1 MATPDAPWT
10 ITRSSTDAVAP
21 AWIDSPN
28 IRGTLDILQ
37 SCILTLIACI
47 YTALHLDVPVK
58 TAWHYIFL
66 YKLKWVAIT
75 LFAPEIALYMAADQL
90 QQAWNLKSKLRS
102 LQKTTPSDADHIDI
116 DMAYTFF
123 IIMGGVRV
131 NVDDILSIPDLH
143 NKAFRLFESMERPY
157 SVRLSPRTVTW
168 LAERGHWIPISK
180 KKIDDKS
187 KADYFQK
194 ILVVMQVIWMVLQC
208 IARKIQ
214 NLPLSLLEVHTMV
227 HVVCAIFLYL
237 CWFRKPLNVLDPE
250 IIKPGAFEGEIA
262 LLAQRQFYPNMST
275 RLALFPPQQRPD
287 QPPPPRRGS
296 LMQPDWV
303 TPKPFRINID
313 DVSKVEEMQ
322 LLEETPESSS
332 RNWIGWSWMRRLAR
346 PPAYERLPDTWANP
360 RSGPWVKPEPGLEMW
375 PGDILPSGLL
385 YHSEF
390 AHIPLLLSEQF
401 LRRWDAILSTFPF
414 HNREVLVKTAS
425 FVKVNRIA
433 WDFEMISPEDDAGP
447 LAGQDLF
454 LARLP
459 EFKPVLDPAYRT
471 MPFSEGKRNLDIN
484 FSVFTESEDVFGL
497 LGFFQQFPWLAG
509 LALLLSGIY
518 GSVHLSAWNW
528 AFPSS
533 IELLMW
539 KISCLYIAGALA
551 LYFVMAVLATAVRTD
566 GTTWLVTYI
575 AFWFALFVYMAA
587 RFYVVFES
595 FFSLRRSPA
604 GVYISPVWVEMFP
617 HF

>member
-10 ITRSSTDAVAP
+10 ITHSSTDAVAP

-157 SVRLSPRTVTW
+157 SVRLSPRAVTW

-262 LLAQRQFYPNMST
+262 LLAQRQFYPNI
-275 RLALFPPQQRPD
+275 
-287 QPPPPRRGS
+287 
-296 LMQPDWV
+296 
-303 TPKPFRINID
+303 INID

-518 GSVHLSAWNW
+518 GGVHLSAWNW

>member
-10 ITRSSTDAVAP
+10 ITHSPTDTIAP

-37 SCILTLIACI
+37 SCILALIACI

-75 LFAPEIALYMAADQL
+75 LFAPEIALYMAADRL
-90 QQAWNLKSKLRS
+90 RQAWNLRSKLRS
-102 LQKTTPSDADHIDI
+102 LQNTTPSDPDLIDI

-131 NVDDILSIPDLH
+131 NIDDILSFPELH

-168 LAERGHWIPISK
+168 FAERGHWIPISK

-194 ILVVMQVIWMVLQC
+194 ILVVMQVIWMVMQC

-227 HVVCAIFLYL
+227 HV
-237 CWFRKPLNVLDPE
+237 KPLNVLDSE
-250 IIKPGAFEGEIA
+250 IINPGDFKGEIA
-262 LLAQRQFYPNMST
+262 LLVQRQFYPNMST
-275 RLALFPPQQRPD
+275 RLALFPPQQHPD

-296 LMQPDWV
+296 LMQPDRV
-303 TPKPFRINID
+303 TPKPFRMNID
-313 DVSKVEEMQ
+313 DVSRVEEMQ
-322 LLEETPESSS
+322 LLEEAPESSS

-390 AHIPLLLSEQF
+390 AHIPLILSEQF
-401 LRRWDAILSTFPF
+401 LHRWDAILSTFPF
-414 HNREVLVKTAS
+414 HNREALVKTAS

-433 WDFEMISPEDDAGP
+433 WDFEMISPQTMLDLR
-447 LAGQDLF
+447 LAKISSSLGYQSSSQSSTL
-454 LARLP
+454 
-459 EFKPVLDPAYRT
+459 RT
-471 MPFSEGKRNLDIN
+471 EPC
-484 FSVFTESEDVFGL
+484 
-497 LGFFQQFPWLAG
+497 
-509 LALLLSGIY
+509 
-518 GSVHLSAWNW
+518 LSARANETSISTSASSLKAKASLVSWASSNSFSGSLVLRCFCLVSMVVFICQLGTG
-528 AFPSS
+528 AFPTLSS
-533 IELLMW
+533 I
-539 KISCLYIAGALA
+539 
-551 LYFVMAVLATAVRTD
+551 
-566 GTTWLVTYI
+566 
-575 AFWFALFVYMAA
+575 
-587 RFYVVFES
+587 
-595 FFSLRRSPA
+595 
-604 GVYISPVWVEMFP
+604 
-617 HF
+617 

>member
-10 ITRSSTDAVAP
+10 ITHSPTDTIAP

-37 SCILTLIACI
+37 SCILALIACI

-75 LFAPEIALYMAADQL
+75 LFAPEIALYMAADRL
-90 QQAWNLKSKLRS
+90 RQAWNLRSKLRS
-102 LQKTTPSDADHIDI
+102 LQNTTPSDPDLIDI

-131 NVDDILSIPDLH
+131 NIDDILSFPELH

-180 KKIDDKS
+180 RKIDDKS

-194 ILVVMQVIWMVLQC
+194 ILVVIQVIWIVMQC

-214 NLPLSLLEVHTMV
+214 NLPLSLLE
-227 HVVCAIFLYL
+227 
-237 CWFRKPLNVLDPE
+237 KPLNVLDPE
-250 IIKPGAFEGEIA
+250 IINPGDFKGEIA
-262 LLAQRQFYPNMST
+262 LLVQRQFYPNMST
-275 RLALFPPQQRPD
+275 RLALFPPQQHPD

-296 LMQPDWV
+296 LMQPDRV
-303 TPKPFRINID
+303 TPKPFRMNID
-313 DVSKVEEMQ
+313 DVSRVEEMQ
-322 LLEETPESSS
+322 LLEEAPESSS

-390 AHIPLLLSEQF
+390 AHIPLILSEQF
-401 LRRWDAILSTFPF
+401 LHRWDAILSTFPF
-414 HNREVLVKTAS
+414 HNREALVKTAS

-433 WDFEMISPEDDAGP
+433 WDFEMISPADDVGP
-447 LAGQDLF
+447 QAGQDLF

-484 FSVFTESEDVFGL
+484 FSIFTESEGVFGL
-497 LGFFQQFPWLAG
+497 LGFFQQFQWLAG

-518 GSVHLSAWNW
+518 GGVHLSAWNW
-528 AFPSS
+528 SFPNS
-533 IELLMW
+533 IEHLMW

-575 AFWFALFVYMAA
+575 AFWLALLVYMAA
-587 RFYVVFES
+587 RLYIVFES

-604 GVYISPVWVEMFP
+604 GVYISPAWVEMFP

>member
-10 ITRSSTDAVAP
+10 ITHSSTDAVAP

-90 QQAWNLKSKLRS
+90 QQAWNLRSKLRS

-131 NVDDILSIPDLH
+131 NVHDILSIPDLH

-157 SVRLSPRTVTW
+157 S
-168 LAERGHWIPISK
+168 
-180 KKIDDKS
+180 
-187 KADYFQK
+187 
-194 ILVVMQVIWMVLQC
+194 
-208 IARKIQ
+208 
-214 NLPLSLLEVHTMV
+214 
-227 HVVCAIFLYL
+227 
-237 CWFRKPLNVLDPE
+237 KPLNVLGPE
-250 IIKPGAFEGEIA
+250 VIKPGAFEGEIA

-287 QPPPPRRGS
+287 QPPPPRGGS

-303 TPKPFRINID
+303 TPKPFRIGID
-313 DVSKVEEMQ
+313 DVSRVEEMQ

-360 RSGPWVKPEPGLEMW
+360 RSGPWVKPESGLEMW

-425 FVKVNRIA
+425 FVKANRIA
-433 WDFEMISPEDDAGP
+433 WDFEMISPADDAGP

-484 FSVFTESEDVFGL
+484 LSVFTESEDVFGL

-518 GSVHLSAWNW
+518 GGVHLSARNW

-551 LYFVMAVLATAVRTD
+551 LYFVTAVLATAVRTD
-566 GTTWLVTYI
+566 GTTWLVIYI

-604 GVYISPVWVEMFP
+604 GVYISPAWVEMFP

>member
-10 ITRSSTDAVAP
+10 ITHSSTDAVAP

-90 QQAWNLKSKLRS
+90 QQAWNLRSKLRS

-143 NKAFRLFESMERPY
+143 NKAFRFFESMERPY

-250 IIKPGAFEGEIA
+250 IIKPVAFEGEIA
-262 LLAQRQFYPNMST
+262 LLVQRQFYPNMST
-275 RLALFPPQQRPD
+275 RLALFPPQQHPD

-303 TPKPFRINID
+303 TPKPFRINTD
-313 DVSKVEEMQ
+313 DVSRVEEMQ

-332 RNWIGWSWMRRLAR
+332 RNWI
-346 PPAYERLPDTWANP
+346 
-360 RSGPWVKPEPGLEMW
+360 
-375 PGDILPSGLL
+375 
-385 YHSEF
+385 
-390 AHIPLLLSEQF
+390 EQF
-401 LRRWDAILSTFPF
+401 LHRWDAILSTFPF

-433 WDFEMISPEDDAGP
+433 WDFEMISPADDAGP

-484 FSVFTESEDVFGL
+484 FSVFTESEGVFGL

-518 GSVHLSAWNW
+518 GGVHLSAWNW

-533 IELLMW
+533 VELLMW

-575 AFWFALFVYMAA
+575 AFWVALFVYMAA

-604 GVYISPVWVEMFP
+604 GVYISPAWVEMFP

>member
-1 MATPDAPWT
+1 MATPDAPWIITHSPTNT
-10 ITRSSTDAVAP
+10 IAP

-37 SCILTLIACI
+37 SCILTLIACV

-75 LFAPEIALYMAADQL
+75 LFAPEIALYMAANQL
-90 QQAWNLKSKLRS
+90 QQAWNLRSKLRL
-102 LQKTTPSDADHIDI
+102 LQNTTPSDPDHIGI
-116 DMAYTFF
+116 DMSYTFF

-131 NVDDILSIPDLH
+131 NIDDILSFPELH
-143 NKAFRLFESMERPY
+143 NKAFRLFEWMERPY

-168 LAERGHWIPISK
+168 LSERGHWIPISK
-180 KKIDDKS
+180 QKIDDKS

-194 ILVVMQVIWMVLQC
+194 ILVVIQAIWMVMQC

-250 IIKPGAFEGEIA
+250 IVNPGDFKGEIA
-262 LLAQRQFYPNMST
+262 LLVQHQFYPYMST
-275 RLALFPPQQRPD
+275 RLALFPPQQHPD

-296 LMQPDWV
+296 LMQPDRV
-303 TPKPFRINID
+303 TPKPFRMNID
-313 DVSKVEEMQ
+313 DVSRAEEMQ
-322 LLEETPESSS
+322 LLEEAPVSSS

-390 AHIPLLLSEQF
+390 AHIPLILSEQF
-401 LRRWDAILSTFPF
+401 LHRWDAILSTFPF
-414 HNREVLVKTAS
+414 HNREALVKTAS

-433 WDFEMISPEDDAGP
+433 WDFEMISPADDVGP
-447 LAGQDLF
+447 QAGQDLF

-484 FSVFTESEDVFGL
+484 FSVFTESEGVFGL

-518 GSVHLSAWNW
+518 GGIHLSAWNW
-528 AFPSS
+528 SFPNS
-533 IELLMW
+533 IEHLMW
-539 KISCLYIAGALA
+539 KTSCLYIAGALA

-575 AFWFALFVYMAA
+575 AFWLALLVYMAA
-587 RFYVVFES
+587 RLYVVFES

-604 GVYISPVWVEMFP
+604 GVYISPAWVEMFP

>member
-10 ITRSSTDAVAP
+10 ITHSSTDAVAP

-47 YTALHLDVPVK
+47 YTALHLGVPVK

-75 LFAPEIALYMAADQL
+75 LFAPDIALYMAADQL
-90 QQAWNLKSKLRS
+90 QQAWNLRSKLRS
-102 LQKTTPSDADHIDI
+102 LQKTTPSNADHIDI

-157 SVRLSPRTVTW
+157 S
-168 LAERGHWIPISK
+168 
-180 KKIDDKS
+180 
-187 KADYFQK
+187 
-194 ILVVMQVIWMVLQC
+194 C

-250 IIKPGAFEGEIA
+250 IIKPGPFEGEIA
-262 LLAQRQFYPNMST
+262 LLVQRQFYPNMST
-275 RLALFPPQQRPD
+275 RLALFPPQQHPD

-313 DVSKVEEMQ
+313 DVSRVEEMQ
-322 LLEETPESSS
+322 LLEETPKSSS
-332 RNWIGWSWMRRLAR
+332 RNWI
-346 PPAYERLPDTWANP
+346 
-360 RSGPWVKPEPGLEMW
+360 
-375 PGDILPSGLL
+375 
-385 YHSEF
+385 
-390 AHIPLLLSEQF
+390 
-401 LRRWDAILSTFPF
+401 
-414 HNREVLVKTAS
+414 
-425 FVKVNRIA
+425 
-433 WDFEMISPEDDAGP
+433 DDAGP

-484 FSVFTESEDVFGL
+484 FSVFTESEGVFGL

-518 GSVHLSAWNW
+518 GGVHLSAWNW

-575 AFWFALFVYMAA
+575 AFWVALFVYMAA

-604 GVYISPVWVEMFP
+604 GVYISPAWVEMFP

>member
-10 ITRSSTDAVAP
+10 ITHSPTDTIAP

-37 SCILTLIACI
+37 SCILALIACI

-75 LFAPEIALYMAADQL
+75 LFAPEIALYMAADRL
-90 QQAWNLKSKLRS
+90 RQAWNLRSKLRS
-102 LQKTTPSDADHIDI
+102 LQNTTPSDPDLIDI

-131 NVDDILSIPDLH
+131 NIDDILSFPELH

-168 LAERGHWIPISK
+168 FAERGHWIPISK

-194 ILVVMQVIWMVLQC
+194 ILVVMQVIWMVMQC

-250 IIKPGAFEGEIA
+250 IINPGDFKGEIA
-262 LLAQRQFYPNMST
+262 LLVQRQFYPNMST
-275 RLALFPPQQRPD
+275 RLALFPPQQHPD

-296 LMQPDWV
+296 LMQPDRV
-303 TPKPFRINID
+303 TPKPFRMNID
-313 DVSKVEEMQ
+313 DVSRVEEMQ
-322 LLEETPESSS
+322 LLEEAPESSS

-360 RSGPWVKPEPGLEMW
+360 RSGPW
-375 PGDILPSGLL
+375 S
-385 YHSEF
+385 
-390 AHIPLLLSEQF
+390 A
-401 LRRWDAILSTFPF
+401 
-414 HNREVLVKTAS
+414 
-425 FVKVNRIA
+425 
-433 WDFEMISPEDDAGP
+433 DDVGP
-447 LAGQDLF
+447 QAGQDLF

-484 FSVFTESEDVFGL
+484 FSIFTESEGVFGL
-497 LGFFQQFPWLAG
+497 LGFFQQFQWLAG

-518 GSVHLSAWNW
+518 GGVHLSAWNW
-528 AFPSS
+528 SFPNS
-533 IELLMW
+533 IEHLMW

-575 AFWFALFVYMAA
+575 AFWLALLVYMAA
-587 RFYVVFES
+587 RLYVVFES

-604 GVYISPVWVEMFP
+604 GVYISPAWVEMFP

>member
-10 ITRSSTDAVAP
+10 ITHSPTDTIAP

-37 SCILTLIACI
+37 SSILTLIACI

-90 QQAWNLKSKLRS
+90 QQAWNLRSKLRS
-102 LQKTTPSDADHIDI
+102 LQNTAPSDPDHVCIDPYHKSPGCFMCFFAICTNDLILSHIDV

-131 NVDDILSIPDLH
+131 NVDDILSFPDLH

-157 SVRLSPRTVTW
+157 SQ
-168 LAERGHWIPISK
+168 H
-180 KKIDDKS
+180 
-187 KADYFQK
+187 
-194 ILVVMQVIWMVLQC
+194 
-208 IARKIQ
+208 
-214 NLPLSLLEVHTMV
+214 
-227 HVVCAIFLYL
+227 
-237 CWFRKPLNVLDPE
+237 
-250 IIKPGAFEGEIA
+250 
-262 LLAQRQFYPNMST
+262 
-275 RLALFPPQQRPD
+275 PD

-296 LMQPDWV
+296 PMQPDWV
-303 TPKPFRINID
+303 TPKPFRMNID
-313 DVSKVEEMQ
+313 DVSRAEEMQ
-322 LLEETPESSS
+322 LFEEAPESSS

-390 AHIPLLLSEQF
+390 AHIPLVLSEQF
-401 LRRWDAILSTFPF
+401 LHRWDAILSTFPF
-414 HNREVLVKTAS
+414 HNREALVKTAS

-433 WDFEMISPEDDAGP
+433 WDFEMISPADDVGP
-447 LAGQDLF
+447 QAGQDLF
-454 LARLP
+454 LTRLP

-471 MPFSEGKRNLDIN
+471 MPFSEGKRNLYIN
-484 FSVFTESEDVFGL
+484 FSVFTESEGVFGL

-518 GSVHLSAWNW
+518 GGVHLSAWNW
-528 AFPSS
+528 SFPNS
-533 IELLMW
+533 IEHSMW

-575 AFWFALFVYMAA
+575 AFWLALLVYMAA
-587 RFYVVFES
+587 RLYVVFES
-595 FFSLRRSPA
+595 FLSLRRSPA
-604 GVYISPVWVEMFP
+604 GVYISPAWVKIFP

>member
-1 MATPDAPWT
+1 MATPDAPRA
-10 ITRSSTDAVAP
+10 ITHSPIDAIAP

-75 LFAPEIALYMAADQL
+75 LFAPEIALYIAADQL
-90 QQAWNLKSKLRS
+90 QQAWNLRSKLRS
-102 LQKTTPSDADHIDI
+102 LQKTTPSDPDHG
-116 DMAYTFF
+116 MF
-123 IIMGGVRV
+123 ICL
-131 NVDDILSIPDLH
+131 NVDAS
-143 NKAFRLFESMERPY
+143 
-157 SVRLSPRTVTW
+157 T
-168 LAERGHWIPISK
+168 
-180 KKIDDKS
+180 
-187 KADYFQK
+187 
-194 ILVVMQVIWMVLQC
+194 
-208 IARKIQ
+208 
-214 NLPLSLLEVHTMV
+214 TMNQ
-227 HVVCAIFLYL
+227 
-237 CWFRKPLNVLDPE
+237 KPLNVLDPE
-250 IIKPGAFEGEIA
+250 IINSGDFKGEIA
-262 LLAQRQFYPNMST
+262 LLVQRQFYPNMST
-275 RLALFPPQQRPD
+275 RLALFPPQQHPD

-296 LMQPDWV
+296 LMKPDWV
-303 TPKPFRINID
+303 TPKPFRMNID
-313 DVSKVEEMQ
+313 DVSRVEEMQ

-346 PPAYERLPDTWANP
+346 PPAYERLPDTRANP
-360 RSGPWVKPEPGLEMW
+360 RPGPWVKPEPGLEMW

-390 AHIPLLLSEQF
+390 AHIPLVLSEQF
-401 LRRWDAILSTFPF
+401 LHRWDAILSTFLF
-414 HNREVLVKTAS
+414 HNCEALVKTAS

-433 WDFEMISPEDDAGP
+433 WDFEMISPADDAGP
-447 LAGQDLF
+447 QAGQDLF

-484 FSVFTESEDVFGL
+484 FSVFTESEGVFGL

-518 GSVHLSAWNW
+518 GGVHLSAWNW
-528 AFPSS
+528 TFPNS
-533 IELLMW
+533 IEHLMW
-539 KISCLYIAGALA
+539 KISCLYFAGALA

-575 AFWFALFVYMAA
+575 AFWLAFLVYMAA
-587 RFYVVFES
+587 RLYVVFES

-604 GVYISPVWVEMFP
+604 GVYISPAWVEMFP

>member
-10 ITRSSTDAVAP
+10 ITHSSTDTIAP

-75 LFAPEIALYMAADQL
+75 LFAPEIALKRLL
-90 QQAWNLKSKLRS
+90 QIQIIFTNDS
-102 LQKTTPSDADHIDI
+102 TFPHIDI

-131 NVDDILSIPDLH
+131 NVDDILSFPDLH

-180 KKIDDKS
+180 KIDDKS

-194 ILVVMQVIWMVLQC
+194 ILVVMQVIWMVIQC
-208 IARKIQ
+208 MARKIH

-227 HVVCAIFLYL
+227 HV
-237 CWFRKPLNVLDPE
+237 
-250 IIKPGAFEGEIA
+250 
-262 LLAQRQFYPNMST
+262 
-275 RLALFPPQQRPD
+275 
-287 QPPPPRRGS
+287 
-296 LMQPDWV
+296 
-303 TPKPFRINID
+303 RI
-313 DVSKVEEMQ
+313 EEMQ

-332 RNWIGWSWMRRLAR
+332 RDWIGWSWMRILAR

-390 AHIPLLLSEQF
+390 AHIPLVLSEQF
-401 LRRWDAILSTFPF
+401 LHRWDAILSTFPF
-414 HNREVLVKTAS
+414 HNREALVKTAS

-433 WDFEMISPEDDAGP
+433 WDFEMISPADDAGP
-447 LAGQDLF
+447 QAGQDLF

-484 FSVFTESEDVFGL
+484 FSVFTESEGVFGL

-518 GSVHLSAWNW
+518 GGVHLSAWNW
-528 AFPSS
+528 IFPNS
-533 IELLMW
+533 IEHLMW

-575 AFWFALFVYMAA
+575 AFWLASLVYMAA
-587 RFYVVFES
+587 RLYVVFES
-595 FFSLRRSPA
+595 FFSLRHSPA
-604 GVYISPVWVEMFP
+604 GVYISPAWVEMFP